1 MMILVELVF
10 SIRLEQTS
18 KTKCHLN
25 KTNLIYFILFSN
37 IGPKYGLM
45 STELTSILI
54 CVFLK
59 FSERK
64 APGLQ
69 DLEYQGPGKP

>member
-18 KTKCHLN
+18 KTKCHSN
-25 KTNLIYFILFSN
+25 KQLLFSFSN